1 MIIDTSNAPCG
12 PGFLPGLRLS
22 EGRFAINRKK
32 RRKSL
37 PFSAAGA
44 VAGARR
50 LRPPKCRLSL
60 FFRGCPFLTVSPTVG
75 NSSSALSFFLLLLR
89 LAGGRTPPVGPAR
102 VGRGCRWTDFVS
114 VLPASRTSVRGSPAW
129 TAVPSWGGKG
139 ERLLSARG
147 SARCRLSPTE
157 SERASLSPSLS
168 VSVSLSPRGLGCVG
182 AVGRP
187 REPRQTFFDY
197 DLRSDETTR

>member
-60 FFRGCPFLTVSPTVG
+60 FFPGMPVSHGLTHRRKLLVG
-75 NSSSALSFFLLLLR
+75 TLLLPPPPPARRRTDAPRRARTSRARLPVDRLCLR
-89 LAGGRTPPVGPAR
+89 AARVADLCAWISCVDGCSELGWKGGEAPVGEGLR
-102 VGRGCRWTDFVS
+102 
-114 VLPASRTSVRGSPAW
+114 
-129 TAVPSWGGKG
+129 AVPP
-139 ERLLSARG
+139 EPNR
-147 SARCRLSPTE
+147 
-157 SERASLSPSLS
+157 ERACEPLS
-168 VSVSLSPRGLGCVG
+168 VSLCLCLSLSPRGLGWGGG
-182 AVGRP
+182 AV
-187 REPRQTFFDY
+187 
-197 DLRSDETTR
+197 